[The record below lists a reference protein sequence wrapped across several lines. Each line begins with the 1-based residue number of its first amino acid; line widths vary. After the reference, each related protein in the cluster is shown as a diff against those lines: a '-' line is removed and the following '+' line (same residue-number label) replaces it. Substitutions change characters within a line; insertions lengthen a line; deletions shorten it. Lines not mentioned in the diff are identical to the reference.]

1 MSDLFCYACGAPTVA
16 IGGRLVPICAEC
28 RSRGEGEGA
37 VETAWMIAETAGS
50 RMKGPMSRKAVLTGI
65 ARGRYGPDSKVSA
78 IGGEAKAVADHP
90 DFRGCFIPGSADELT
105 IEVLREEWEAT
116 ARRAKWRR
124 ILSYTLGGLLLVG
137 AAGALWYSSQTRIF
151 VLPEEAVENVEAQVE
166 RIQATVEAPVRYLD
180 VPSLDSVPHRDW
192 VSAQRLDANPGT
204 AFARA
209 RAKLWEA
216 SGRELNDVRRLY
228 LSAIKAA
235 PLDPE
240 PLAGLV
246 LVNASMVYTRP
257 ALLGE
262 VSRAMS
268 RLDILGATGPGPDS
282 ARAALAL
289 SRGNRLE
296 ATRLTESCASIDA
309 MCGMMHGFATLDTA
323 AVEAAAGELSDTR
336 FARGILAET
345 ALVARDWTTLAP
357 TLDAILLDDP
367 SDLRA
372 WELRA
377 EFAAA
382 LGRWG
387 EALGAAD
394 KAIALGTER
403 AETLHLSA
411 AIHLENGEHPLTV
424 VPRYR
429 ELVSHPHLSGHT
441 NREVALVQAAWVHVR
456 AGDLDEAREVIDAAL
471 EAHPASVS
479 ARVILSDILYKDGDH
494 AASEGILQG
503 IEIGDLDG
511 AQAARVHLWAGR
523 LYLDMGKLRLAKG
536 ELDEAKRIHPRSP
549 RVGEELAWA
558 SLMAENTGAAIRAVR
573 DMVPVRPFD
582 EFVTDPRA
590 GTGLRAPDR
599 RRLMGPLL
607 RAIDEDVRFNA
618 ERDSIEAIL
627 SWWGGEPGDIAALR
641 TVAEGRPGDL
651 EVQIALALGAFSDG
665 DWQTALDAATAVVG
679 RKPSLSIMHSIRG
692 RSLSKLGR
700 WMEAKDP
707 LNRSVKS
714 DTEQASLLTWA
725 AEEYALNG
733 EPDEAERLLEAAGK
747 LAPWDP
753 RIRDRRF
760 ALVQQKK

>member
-1 MSDLFCYACGAPTVA
+1 MVA
-16 IGGRLVPICAEC
+16 EKTGG
-28 RSRGEGEGA
+28 
-37 VETAWMIAETAGS
+37 

-65 ARGRYGPDSKVSA
+65 ARGRYGPDSKISA

-90 DFRGCFIPGSADELT
+90 DFRGCFIPGSADELS
-105 IEVLREEWEAT
+105 IEVLREEWERT

-124 ILSYTLGGLLLVG
+124 VSSYVLSALFLVG
-137 AAGALWYSSQTRIF
+137 AAGALWYSSQTRLF
-151 VLPEEAVENVEAQVE
+151 VLPVETVARVEAHVE
-166 RIQATVEAPVRYLD
+166 RIKVTVDAPVRYLE
-180 VPSLDSVPHRDW
+180 VPSLESVPHGDW
-192 VSAQRLDANPGT
+192 VAAQRLDADPGT
-204 AFARA
+204 AFVRA
-209 RAKLWEA
+209 RATLWEA

-296 ATRLTESCASIDA
+296 ATRLTEGCASIDA
-309 MCGMMHGFATLDTA
+309 MCGMMHGLATLDTA
-323 AVEAAAGELSDTR
+323 AVEAAAGDLSTTR

-345 ALVARDWTTLAP
+345 ALGARDWGTLAA
-357 TLDAILLDDP
+357 TLDSILRDQP

-382 LGRWG
+382 LGRWE
-387 EALGAAD
+387 EALQAAD
-394 KAIALGTER
+394 KAIGLGTER

-411 AIHLENGEHPLTV
+411 AIHLENGEHPLTL
-424 VPRYR
+424 VPKFRD
-429 ELVSHPHLSGHT
+429 LVAHPHLSGHT

-456 AGDLDEAREVIDAAL
+456 AGNLEEAREVIDAAL

-479 ARVILSDILYKDGDH
+479 ARVILADILYKDGDH
-494 AASEGILQG
+494 AASEGVLQG
-503 IEIGDLDG
+503 IDIGNLDG

-523 LYLDMGKLRLAKG
+523 LYLNMGKLRLAKA
-536 ELDEAKRIHPRSP
+536 ELDEAKRINPRSP
-549 RVGEELAWA
+549 GVGEELAWA
-558 SLMAENTGAAIRAVR
+558 SLMAENTGAAISAVR
-573 DMVPVRPFD
+573 EMVPLRPFD
-582 EFVTDPRA
+582 EFVTDPRE

-599 RRLMGPLL
+599 RRLIGPIL

-627 SWWGGEPGDIAALR
+627 AWWGREPGGVDALR
-641 TVAEGRPGDL
+641 AIREARPGDL
-651 EVQIALALGAFSDG
+651 EVQIALALGAFSAG
-665 DWQTALDAATAVVG
+665 DWETALDAASTVVG
-679 RKPSLSIMHSIRG
+679 RKPSLAIMHSVRG
-692 RSLSKLGR
+692 RALSTQGR
-700 WMEAKDP
+700 WTEAKDP
-707 LNRSVKS
+707 LKRSIKG
-714 DTEQASLLTWA
+714 DTDQASLLTWA

-733 EPDEAERLLEAAGK
+733 EPEEAGQLLEAAGK

-760 ALVQQKK
+760 ALAQQKK